1 MRKILKFIVD
11 FWKIIL
17 LVVIVIAYNLSPE
30 KPEKKDIIIVNQY
43 SHEVVRVEKSDP
55 RVKNIWSQGRL
66 FIQNKSSRT
75 IYLESVEYSSSISS
89 YTPEV
94 KNISTGIRPVKE
106 SIDYIFSDPPNT
118 IRVKSGGKTRRWHL
132 HR

>member
-1 MRKILKFIVD
+1 MRKILQFIVD
-11 FWKIIL
+11 FWLIIL
-17 LVVIVIAYNLSPE
+17 IAVIVIAYNLSPE
-30 KPEKKDIIIVNQY
+30 KKDIIIVNQY
-43 SHEVVRVEKSDP
+43 LHEVVEVEKNDP
-55 RVKNIWSQGRL
+55 RVKNIWDQGRL
-66 FIQNKSSRT
+66 FIENKSSRT
-75 IYLESVEYSSSISS
+75 IYLESVEYSSSKSS

-94 KNISTGIRPVKE
+94 KNISTGIKPVKE

>member
-1 MRKILKFIVD
+1 MRKILQFIVD
-11 FWKIIL
+11 FWIIIL
-17 LVVIVIAYNLSPE
+17 IGVIVIAYNLS
-30 KPEKKDIIIVNQY
+30 PEKKDIIIVNQY
-43 SHEVVRVEKSDP
+43 SHEVVEVEKSDS

-66 FIQNKSSRT
+66 FIQNNSSRT
-75 IYLESVEYSSSISS
+75 IYLESVEYSSSKSS